1 MPDLQLPRHVGIIC
15 DGNRRFAKTLGDEI
29 ARGHEYGADK
39 IEEVLDW
46 CREIGIKNL
55 TLWLF
60 SIENFNRTP
69 EELDALFKLAVKT
82 AHRFADDKRTHEH
95 KIRLNFVGDVS
106 KFPDYVKEAL
116 DYALEKTKNY
126 DNFHFNVAVGYG
138 GKHEIVNAVKKI
150 ANLVKEGKLNPE
162 DITKELFELHL
173 YSANIP
179 DVDLVI
185 RTSGEQRTSG
195 FLIWKTDYAEYYF
208 TEKYWPEFEKE
219 DFVNA
224 LVNYSERKRRFG
236 K

>member
-1 MPDLQLPRHVGIIC
+1 MVDLQLPRHVGIIC

-29 ARGHEYGADK
+29 TKGHEYGADK

-60 SIENFNRTP
+60 SNENFNRTP
-69 EELDALFKLAVKT
+69 EELDALFKLAEKT
-82 AHRFADDKRTHEH
+82 AHKFANDERTHKH
-95 KIRLNFVGDVS
+95 RIKLHVVGDVE
-106 KFPDYVKEAL
+106 KFPDGVKEAL
-116 DYALEKTKNY
+116 NYALEKTKDY
-126 DNFHFNVAVGYG
+126 GNFQLNVAVGYG

-150 ANLVKEGKLNPE
+150 ATLVKEGKLNPE
-162 DITKELFELHL
+162 DITKELFEMHL

-208 TEKYWPEFEKE
+208 TEKYWPELEKE
-219 DFVNA
+219 DFINA
-224 LVNYSERKRRFG
+224 LVSYSERKRRFG

>member
-1 MPDLQLPRHVGIIC
+1 MVDLQLPRHVGIIC

-208 TEKYWPEFEKE
+208 TEKYWPELEKE
-219 DFVNA
+219 DFINA
-224 LVNYSERKRRFG
+224 LVSYSERKRRFG